1 MNKTLKKLKLI
12 PGKKKNNEMIT
23 WGIIGWTVLLIMI
36 VLSVLTGEVY

>member
-12 PGKKKNNEMIT
+12 PGKKKSSEMIT